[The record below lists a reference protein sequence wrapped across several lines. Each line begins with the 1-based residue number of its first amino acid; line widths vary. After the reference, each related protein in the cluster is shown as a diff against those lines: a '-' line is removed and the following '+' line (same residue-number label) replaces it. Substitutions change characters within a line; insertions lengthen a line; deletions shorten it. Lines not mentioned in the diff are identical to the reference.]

1 MATRET
7 YESFLLNYQH
17 RLRSDINTIAEN
29 FAEFFRTVRIDDKM
43 SYSKLDEL
51 SFEVN
56 IRAVNFVRACESL
69 LKLIWEIKQYQTIN
83 DFPLI
88 NESITKKSE
97 ANLRKANEIDNV
109 LIALRDEMTNELY
122 DLEDEYYNSY
132 IKYNIY
138 IQ

>member
-132 IKYNIY
+132 IKYNI
-138 IQ
+138 